1 MDLKQ
6 IESYTVDLAE
16 ISGSGEFGCPRC
28 GIEIS
33 PDDRT
38 ENVYTILEVVK
49 KGDHLERMI
58 LRCNRCTVQLHLVG
72 FHLLR
77 QEME

>member
-6 IESYTVDLAE
+6 IEFYTIDLAE
-16 ISGSGEFGCPRC
+16 ISGGGEFVCPSC

-33 PDDRT
+33 PDDKT

-49 KGDHLERMI
+49 KGDYLERMI
-58 LRCNRCTVQLHLVG
+58 LRCNRCAIQLHLVG
-72 FHLLR
+72 FGTLNKK
-77 QEME
+77 